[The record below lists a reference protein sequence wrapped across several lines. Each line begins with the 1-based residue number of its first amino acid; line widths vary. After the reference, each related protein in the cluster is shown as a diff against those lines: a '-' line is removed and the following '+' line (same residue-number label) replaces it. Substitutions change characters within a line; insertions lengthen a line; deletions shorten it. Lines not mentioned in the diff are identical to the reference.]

1 MKIQTFLQELASMNE
16 LSWVFPDG
24 TFVPAHAHVTEVAL
38 MTRLFVDC
46 GGTQRMERR
55 IQLQLWVAN
64 DVDHRLAPSKLAR
77 IIQDAEAWLEWENH
91 EVEVEFQGHTIER
104 YGVELQGGALILV
117 PLHTNCLAPD
127 RCGIP
132 VAVGQEMAVLEGN
145 GRQALEGNG
154 GQALER
160 NQRQSPGTG
169 CCAPG
174 SGCC

>member
-1 MKIQTFLQELASMNE
+1 MKIQNFLQELASMNE

-132 VAVGQEMAVLEGN
+132 VAVGEEMAV
-145 GRQALEGNG
+145 LEGNG